1 MTLDFSCVKQEETS
15 PLAIQT
21 TCSYSSRVPYNRE
34 ESSSPS
40 ILFLLSLFFSF
51 KGKRA
56 LTGIETLY
64 LCVMQ
69 TNQFLRPRGA
79 GLCWLELQTYPSK
92 CAYTHTPTPPHPCF
106 LRTRMSPCATWAT
119 VTNRQAGRLYSVPK
133 AFRLSRQLLCGWS
146 FSVSPWFCLVG
157 FLGGRCRLFSFK
169 ITPKPCPVTNT

>member
-69 TNQFLRPRGA
+69 TNQFLRPRGTR
-79 GLCWLELQTYPSK
+79 LCWLELQTYPSK
-92 CAYTHTPTPPHPCF
+92 CAYTHTHTHPPASWERGCPHVPPGQQWQ
-106 LRTRMSPCATWAT
+106 TD
-119 VTNRQAGRLYSVPK
+119 RQAGYTQCPRHS
-133 AFRLSRQLLCGWS
+133 GWVDN
-146 FSVSPWFCLVG
+146 FSVVGHFQSRLGFVWLVFWG
-157 FLGGRCRLFSFK
+157 EGVDFFPLK
-169 ITPKPCPVTNT
+169 